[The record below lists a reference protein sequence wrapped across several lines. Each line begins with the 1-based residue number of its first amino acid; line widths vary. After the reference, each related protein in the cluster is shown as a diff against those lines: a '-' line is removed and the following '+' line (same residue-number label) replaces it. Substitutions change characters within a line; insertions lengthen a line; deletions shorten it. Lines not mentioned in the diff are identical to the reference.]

1 MHPALAKFLLVAA
14 PGLIALALMAGSMS
28 TSSSLS
34 AASTPQF
41 DPNNF
46 VSVVD
51 NPFFPLDP
59 GTTYF
64 YEGQEDGI
72 PTSTVT
78 EVTHDTKPI
87 LGVTA
92 TVVHDVAS
100 VDGVPVEETFDWY
113 AQDKQGNVWYL
124 GEDSRELDEFGNVI
138 GTAGSWEAGVDGAE
152 AGIIML
158 ADPKKGD
165 RYRQEFAAGVAE
177 DTAQV
182 VGLAEDVCVP
192 YDCFDGLLLTKEW
205 TPLDRG
211 VVDNKYYAEGVGF
224 IFSETA
230 KGGTETLEL
239 VAITH

>member
-1 MHPALAKFLLVAA
+1 VLL
-14 PGLIALALMAGSMS
+14 AGSMS
-28 TSSSLS
+28 VT
-34 AASTPQF
+34 ASVSGGNTPQF

-46 VSVVD
+46 VTNVD

-72 PTSTVT
+72 PSSTTT
-78 EVTHDTKPI
+78 EVTHDTKQI
-87 LGVTA
+87 LGVSA
-92 TVVHDVAS
+92 TVVHDLAY
-100 VDGVPVEETFDWY
+100 VDGVLVEETFDWY

-124 GEDSRELDEFGNVI
+124 GEDSRELDENGNVI
-138 GTAGSWEAGVDGAE
+138 STEGSWEAGVDGAQ

-182 VGLAEDVCVP
+182 VALDASACVP
-192 YDCFDGLLLTKEW
+192 YDCFDGLPVTKEW

-211 VVDNKYYAEGVGF
+211 VVDNKYYAEGIGF
-224 IFSETA
+224 VLSVMV
-230 KGGTETLEL
+230 KGGDEVLEL
-239 VAITH
+239 VAITN

>member
-14 PGLIALALMAGSMS
+14 PGLVALALMAGSMS
-28 TSSSLS
+28 RSSSLS

-64 YEGQEDGI
+64 YEGSEDGI
-72 PTSTVT
+72 PSSTVT

-138 GTAGSWEAGVDGAE
+138 STEGSWEAGVDGAQ

-165 RYRQEFAAGVAE
+165 RYRQEFAPGVAE

-182 VGLAEDVCVP
+182 VGLTEDACVP
-192 YDCFDGLLLTKEW
+192 YGCFDGLLLTKEW

-211 VVDNKYYAEGVGF
+211 VVDNKYYAEGIGF
-224 IFSETA
+224 VLSVMV
-230 KGGTETLEL
+230 KGGDEVLEL
-239 VAITH
+239 VAITN